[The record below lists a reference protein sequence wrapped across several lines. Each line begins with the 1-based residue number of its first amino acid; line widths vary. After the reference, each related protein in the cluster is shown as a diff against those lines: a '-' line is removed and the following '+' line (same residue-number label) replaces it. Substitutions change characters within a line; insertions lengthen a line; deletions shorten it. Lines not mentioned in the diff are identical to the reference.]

1 MESTKSYY
9 LYELQERYSGQDWM
23 SVIPSQYSI
32 DGNGTM
38 PRVLKSDNEEV
49 CTEPEV
55 NPYKYQYLTF
65 ESLEDGNRFRFNMS
79 VGIHS
84 QSGTRYVAEPRT
96 ISAST
101 DGGQTWFEWTSNVGG
116 NRPIITINAGEK
128 LLLKGENDSYA
139 DVIVDEYGTHI
150 PTCAFEGEKNFKIYG
165 NIMSM
170 ISGDNFAKNETITKD
185 YAFYDFLNGKLT
197 TESGVSAYFNVKDIS
212 NLVLPAT
219 TLTKGC
225 YYALFG
231 QFASITTAPE
241 LPATSLADWCY
252 SNMFRGC
259 ASLTSAPE
267 LPATTLVDNCYY
279 RMFAGCTSLN
289 SVKCLATDISATN
302 CTYRWLYDVAD
313 SGTFTKAS
321 SMSSWTTG
329 TSGIP
334 TGWTVQN
341 V

>member
-1 MESTKSYY
+1 MSIKIGFIFMESTKSYY

-55 NPYKYQYLTF
+55 NPYTYQYFTF
-65 ESLEDGNRFRFNMS
+65 ESLEDGNQFRFNMD
-79 VGIHS
+79 VIIHRP
-84 QSGTRYVAEPRT
+84 SGTRYVAEPRT
-96 ISAST
+96 VSAST

-116 NRPIITINAGEK
+116 TRIITINAGEK

-150 PTCAFEGEKNFKIYG
+150 PHCQLRGEKNFKIYG

-170 ISGDNFAKNETITKD
+170 LSGDNFAKNKTIAKD
-185 YAFYDFLNGKLT
+185 YAFYDFLAGKLT
-197 TESGVSAYFNVKDIS
+197 TESGVSAYFNVKDVS

-225 YYALFG
+225 YYGLFG
-231 QFASITTAPE
+231 QFASITT
-241 LPATSLADWCY
+241 
-252 SNMFRGC
+252 
-259 ASLTSAPE
+259 APE

-321 SMSSWTTG
+321 SMNDWSTG
-329 TSGIP
+329 YSDIP